1 MYLSNVKQ
9 VYKWKEDESVLVN
22 SKDILVKA
30 KREGYAVP
38 APNFIDLDSAR
49 VFVETAEKWRKPLI
63 LPFAQAHESILSLEE
78 ASLIG
83 KYLGEKSS
91 MPVVLHLDHGEDVDF
106 IKQAITLG
114 FTSVMI
120 DASQASFEENVKI
133 TKEVVAFAH
142 QHNVTVEAELGHV
155 GAGQN
160 YENHGLTDSIYTE
173 VEDVLAFIEQTNIDS
188 LAISIGT
195 AHGQYKG
202 IPKLNFERL
211 AEISEMTE
219 TPLVLHGGSSSGDD
233 NLERCALNGISKIN
247 IFTDFLTGAFNKV
260 NENEPKDYLEL
271 KALANEGMTEV
282 LEHYFKVFH
291 TK

>member
-1 MYLSNVKQ
+1 M
-9 VYKWKEDESVLVN
+9 LVN

-49 VFVETAEKWRKPLI
+49 VFVETAEKWKKPLI

-78 ASLIG
+78 VSLIG

-106 IKQAITLG
+106 IKRAITLG

-247 IFTDFLTGAFNKV
+247 IFTDFLTGAFNKI
-260 NENEPKDYLEL
+260 NENEPKDYLEV